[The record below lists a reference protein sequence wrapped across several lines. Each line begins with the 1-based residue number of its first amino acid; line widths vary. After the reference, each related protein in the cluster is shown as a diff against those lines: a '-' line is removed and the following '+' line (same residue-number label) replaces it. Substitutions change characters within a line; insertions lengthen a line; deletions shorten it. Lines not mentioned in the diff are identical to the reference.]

1 MISQKNI
8 HGQLKSALVRLQAMP
23 LKAILLILG
32 FLIQADA
39 HAALFSATWVAGTPG
54 GTTASGTMGSVNISL
69 TTVGVGNST
78 QIFDGTWSQILPSSL
93 GVLSPDRA
101 ISIGY
106 QCNGSPQ
113 TQQVQFTAP
122 VTNPYLLFNYV
133 EGDSSYDFSSVTG
146 AVNLVGN
153 TVTATESGKVVS
165 IPTGSFNRS
174 NDGFAVQLTGNY
186 TSITYTITKS
196 SCPSGHD
203 SAGFDVAE
211 TGFAVTP
218 SATGS
223 GTISPSQVVVVI
235 PNTSASF
242 TVTPSSGY
250 SVNMGGTC
258 GGNLTG
264 TTYTTLAVGQ
274 DCTVAA
280 SFTANPQAT
289 LYLTANPTGIN
300 VGSFSTLSTS
310 GGSGTGSV
318 SYNTTGPCTIAGNV
332 LTGTSVGSCVV
343 TATKAGDSTYVAATS
358 NAVTIVVGLSP
369 QATLNLSASST
380 SIIINGNSTL
390 STTGGSGSGAV
401 TYNVLSGPC
410 SLNSDVLTGTGQGDC
425 QVQATKA
432 ADSTYSTTTSNIVTV
447 HVDLDPQA
455 TLLLNANPTGIDIG
469 QTSALS
475 TSGGSGTGAVTY
487 AVVSGPCTISGA
499 TLTGR
504 GQGSC
509 LVQASKAADRTYSS
523 ASSNTIMVHVDLD
536 PQSAL
541 TLSASLTIID
551 IGQTSVLNTT
561 NGSGTGAVTYE
572 VLSGPCTLN
581 GNILMGKGQG
591 SCLVQ
596 ATKAA
601 DATYASVTSNTV
613 NVHVDLDP
621 QAPLNLTASPSAITA
636 GGTSLLTT
644 TGGSGDGAITYSV
657 VSGPCKLNAN
667 VVTAS
672 QGTTGLC
679 VIEARKAATSQYATA
694 SALVSIT
701 VTAIPP
707 PPNPIPTMTDWAK
720 LLFILVLMGAAGW
733 SNRRGQPD

>member
-1 MISQKNI
+1 
-8 HGQLKSALVRLQAMP
+8 
-23 LKAILLILG
+23 
-32 FLIQADA
+32 
-39 HAALFSATWVAGTPG
+39 
-54 GTTASGTMGSVNISL
+54 
-69 TTVGVGNST
+69 
-78 QIFDGTWSQILPSSL
+78 
-93 GVLSPDRA
+93 
-101 ISIGY
+101 
-106 QCNGSPQ
+106 
-113 TQQVQFTAP
+113 
-122 VTNPYLLFNYV
+122 
-133 EGDSSYDFSSVTG
+133 
-146 AVNLVGN
+146 
-153 TVTATESGKVVS
+153 
-165 IPTGSFNRS
+165 
-174 NDGFAVQLTGNY
+174 
-186 TSITYTITKS
+186 
-196 SCPSGHD
+196 
-203 SAGFDVAE
+203 
-211 TGFAVTP
+211 
-218 SATGS
+218 
-223 GTISPSQVVVVI
+223 
-235 PNTSASF
+235 
-242 TVTPSSGY
+242 
-250 SVNMGGTC
+250 MGGTC
-258 GGNLTG
+258 GGSLAG

-280 SFTANPQAT
+280 SFSANPQAT

-300 VGSFSTLSTS
+300 VGGNSTLSTS
-310 GGSGTGSV
+310 GGSGTGAV
-318 SYNTTGPCTIAGNV
+318 TYNASGPCTIVGNV
-332 LTGTSVGSCVV
+332 LTGTSVGTCVV
-343 TATKAGDSTYVAATS
+343 TATKAGDSTYVATTS
-358 NAVTIVVGLSP
+358 NAVTVVVGLSP

-380 SIIINGNSTL
+380 SIIINGTSTL

-410 SLNSDVLTGTGQGDC
+410 LLNSNVLTGTGQGDC

-432 ADSTYSTTTSNIVTV
+432 ADSTYSTTTSNTVTV

-487 AVVSGPCTISGA
+487 VVLSGPCTISGA

-541 TLSASLTIID
+541 TLSASPTIID

-561 NGSGTGAVTYE
+561 NGSGTGAVTYG

-644 TGGSGDGAITYSV
+644 TGGSGNGAITHSV

-667 VVTAS
+667 IVTAS
-672 QGTTGLC
+672 QGTTGTC
-679 VIEARKAATSQYATA
+679 VIEALKAANGPFAAA
-694 SALVSIT
+694 SALVINPAIIYST
-701 VTAIPP
+701 V
-707 PPNPIPTMTDWAK
+707 
-720 LLFILVLMGAAGW
+720 
-733 SNRRGQPD
+733 RRHRRWISHENTIAPDGVASELT